1 MPHFP
6 ACASLCGRKNGDTP
20 HAPHPHRTARGDLRL
35 QQIKYLIWLEAGYE
49 LIWRVPGESVLN
61 EPRLDSAKSATRQVR
76 A

>member
-1 MPHFP
+1 
-6 ACASLCGRKNGDTP
+6 
-20 HAPHPHRTARGDLRL
+20 L